1 VELAPEGRVNPVT
14 PLSVPPAPD
23 PKNAKGPKDGAFREP
38 DVSYW
43 TEPLPRPRPR
53 VLQSIGIALLALL
66 AAGWLLL
73 LLVLPLAGIVFGAFE
88 NGWQAYWAA
97 VTSPD
102 AKHAAWLTFTS
113 AAIALPINLAFGVG
127 AAWLITR
134 HDFWGKRALATLI
147 DVPFT
152 VSPVIGGLVF
162 VCLYGRRGW
171 LGPWLEERG
180 IEIIFSWPGI
190 VLATLFVTVPFVAKE
205 LIPLMESKGRDEE
218 EVARSLGAR
227 GWHILFWIT
236 LPAVRWALLNGA
248 ILSTARAVGE
258 FGAASVVSGKIRG
271 ETNTLPLHIEALY
284 NGYDAGGAYAAATLL
299 LAFGLFSL
307 LIKTV
312 AERRYP
318 GAPRP

>member
-1 VELAPEGRVNPVT
+1 MSERTILRGEG
-14 PLSVPPAPD
+14 
-23 PKNAKGPKDGAFREP
+23 FREP

-43 TEPLPRPRPR
+43 KEPLPRPRLK
-53 VLQSIGIALLALL
+53 VLPALGVAALGL
-66 AAGWLLL
+66 LGAAWLVL
-73 LLVLPLAGIVFGAFE
+73 LLVMPLAGIVMGAFSK
-88 NGWQAYWAA
+88 GWAAYWAA
-97 VTSPD
+97 ITTPE
-102 AKHAAWLTFTS
+102 ALHAVKLTVNS
-113 AAIALPINLAFGVG
+113 ALIALPVNLLFGVG
-127 AAWLITR
+127 AAWLVTR
-134 HDFWGKRALATLI
+134 HDFRGKRALETLI

-152 VSPVIGGLVF
+152 VSPVVGGLVF

-180 IEIIFSWPGI
+180 IDVIFAWPGI

-205 LIPLMESKGRDEE
+205 LIPLLEAKGRDEE

-227 GWHILFWIT
+227 GRHILFWIT
-236 LPAVRWALLNGA
+236 LPAARWALLNGA

-271 ETNTLPLHIEALY
+271 ETNTIPLHIEALY
-284 NGYDAGGAYAAATLL
+284 NGYDAVGAYAAATLL
-299 LAFGLFSL
+299 MAFGLFTL
-307 LIKTV
+307 LVKTL

>member
-1 VELAPEGRVNPVT
+1 MSEKPVLPGEG
-14 PLSVPPAPD
+14 
-23 PKNAKGPKDGAFREP
+23 FREP

-43 TEPLPRPRPR
+43 TEPLPRPRLKILPA
-53 VLQSIGIALLALL
+53 LGIAALALL
-66 AAGWLLL
+66 GAAWLVLLL
-73 LLVLPLAGIVFGAFE
+73 ILPLAGIVIGAFE
-88 NGWQAYWAA
+88 KGWAVYWEAITTPEALHA
-97 VTSPD
+97 V
-102 AKHAAWLTFTS
+102 KLTVNS
-113 AAIALPINLAFGVG
+113 ALIALPINLVFGVG

-134 HDFWGKRALATLI
+134 HDFRGKRALETLI

-152 VSPVIGGLVF
+152 VSPIIGGLVF

-171 LGPWLEERG
+171 FGPWLDERG
-180 IEIIFSWPGI
+180 IDIIFAWPGI

-205 LIPLMESKGRDEE
+205 LIPLLEAKGRDEE

-236 LPAVRWALLNGA
+236 LPAARWALLNGA

-271 ETNTLPLHIEALY
+271 ETNTIPLHIEALY
-284 NGYDAGGAYAAATLL
+284 NGYDATGAYAAATLL
-299 LAFGLFSL
+299 MAFGLFSL
-307 LIKTV
+307 LIKTI

-318 GAPRP
+318 GAPRS

>member
-1 VELAPEGRVNPVT
+1 M
-14 PLSVPPAPD
+14 SD
-23 PKNAKGPKDGAFREP
+23 PNGFREP
-38 DVSYW
+38 DVAYW
-43 TEPLPRPRPR
+43 KEPLPRPRPK
-53 VLQSIGIALLALL
+53 
-66 AAGWLLL
+66 
-73 LLVLPLAGIVFGAFE
+73 PLAILGITLISLFA
-88 NGWQAYWAA
+88 
-97 VTSPD
+97 
-102 AKHAAWLTFTS
+102 AAWLILLLILPLTGVVMGAFRDGFGAWWAAITTPDALHAVKLTVNS
-113 AAIALPINLAFGVG
+113 ALIALPINLVFGVG
-127 AAWLITR
+127 AAWLLTR
-134 HDFWGKRALATLI
+134 HDFRGKRALSTLI

-205 LIPLMESKGRDEE
+205 LIPLLEAKGRDEE

-236 LPAVRWALLNGA
+236 LPAARWALLNGA

-258 FGAASVVSGKIRG
+258 FGAASVVSGRIRG

-284 NGYDAGGAYAAATLL
+284 NGYDATGAYAAATLL
-299 LAFGLFSL
+299 MAFGLFSL
-307 LIKTV
+307 LVKTI

-318 GAPRP
+318 GAPRS

>member
-1 VELAPEGRVNPVT
+1 M
-14 PLSVPPAPD
+14 SD
-23 PKNAKGPKDGAFREP
+23 PNGFREP
-38 DVSYW
+38 DIAYW
-43 TEPLPRPRPR
+43 NQPLPRPRPR
-53 VLQSIGIALLALL
+53 PLAILGIALISLF
-66 AAGWLLL
+66 AASWLILLL
-73 LLVLPLAGIVFGAFE
+73 ILPLAGVVMGAFRD
-88 NGWQAYWAA
+88 GLAAYWAA
-97 VTSPD
+97 ITTPD
-102 AKHAAWLTFTS
+102 ALHAVKLTVNS
-113 AAIALPINLAFGVG
+113 ALIALPINLVFGVG
-127 AAWLITR
+127 AAWLLTR
-134 HDFWGKRALATLI
+134 HDFRGKRALSTLI
-147 DVPFT
+147 DLPFT

-205 LIPLMESKGRDEE
+205 LIPLLEAKGRDEE

-236 LPAVRWALLNGA
+236 LPAARWALLNGA

-258 FGAASVVSGKIRG
+258 FGAASVVSGRIRG

-284 NGYDAGGAYAAATLL
+284 NGYDATGAYAAATLL
-299 LAFGLFSL
+299 MAFGLFSL
-307 LIKTV
+307 LVKTI

-318 GAPRP
+318 GAPRS

>member
-1 VELAPEGRVNPVT
+1 M
-14 PLSVPPAPD
+14 SD
-23 PKNAKGPKDGAFREP
+23 PNGFREP
-38 DVSYW
+38 DIAYW
-43 TEPLPRPRPR
+43 NQPLPRPRPR
-53 VLQSIGIALLALL
+53 PLAILGIALVSLF
-66 AAGWLLL
+66 AASWLILLL
-73 LLVLPLAGIVFGAFE
+73 ILPLTGVVMGAFRD
-88 NGWQAYWAA
+88 GLAAYWAA
-97 VTSPD
+97 ITTPD
-102 AKHAAWLTFTS
+102 ALHAVKLTVNS
-113 AAIALPINLAFGVG
+113 ALIALPINLVFGVG
-127 AAWLITR
+127 AAWLLTR
-134 HDFWGKRALATLI
+134 HDFRGKRALSTLI

-190 VLATLFVTVPFVAKE
+190 ILATLFVTVPFVAKE
-205 LIPLMESKGRDEE
+205 LIPLLEAKGRDEE

-236 LPAVRWALLNGA
+236 LPAARWALLNGA

-258 FGAASVVSGKIRG
+258 FGAASVVSGRIRG

-284 NGYDAGGAYAAATLL
+284 NGYDATGAYAAATLL
-299 LAFGLFSL
+299 MAFGLFSL
-307 LIKTV
+307 LVKTI

-318 GAPRP
+318 GAPRS

>member
-1 VELAPEGRVNPVT
+1 MTATTGT
-14 PLSVPPAPD
+14 PTPPTPPAPK
-23 PKNAKGPKDGAFREP
+23 PGAPKDGAFREP
-38 DVSYW
+38 DVAYW

-53 VLQSIGIALLALL
+53 LLQSLGIALLALF
-66 AAGWLLL
+66 AAAWLILLL
-73 LLVLPLAGIVFGAFE
+73 ILPLAGIVLGAFE
-88 NGWQAYWAA
+88 NGWAAWWAA
-97 VTSPD
+97 ITSSD

-113 AAIALPINLAFGVG
+113 AAIALPVNLVFGVG
-127 AAWLITR
+127 AAWLIAR

-171 LGPWLEERG
+171 LGPWLEERN
-180 IEIIFSWPGI
+180 IQIIFSWPGI

-205 LIPLMESKGRDEE
+205 LIPLMEAKGRDEE

-248 ILSTARAVGE
+248 ILATARAVGE

-284 NGYDAGGAYAAATLL
+284 NGYDAPGAYAAATLL
-299 LAFGLFSL
+299 LAFGLFTL

-318 GAPRP
+318 GAPRH